1 MSNFSIGNHLK
12 LTYIVFHVGCYAF
25 LPPGC
30 TDQDYLE
37 LAKPVYGQPDISKET
52 GQAILTRRLFFAGEH
67 ATEKHPS
74 TAHGAYISGEDTA
87 IKILNETLSKK
98 CEQEDE
104 QIPLFAFRMMF
115 PSTPLTCQLCQLSGN
130 RKREGDLC
138 CFRKGN
144 AYGVAHLHCASFS
157 PAIDVGR
164 KGFDGI
170 IKEIKRGT
178 RLICSM
184 CKKVRPHETLIVF

>member
-1 MSNFSIGNHLK
+1 M
-12 LTYIVFHVGCYAF
+12 
-25 LPPGC
+25 
-30 TDQDYLE
+30 
-37 LAKPVYGQPDISKET
+37 
-52 GQAILTRRLFFAGEH
+52 FFAGEH